1 VAWTSRGDGTLQ
13 KGADVELQ
21 PATVEQVRIAYETN
35 EWVVI
40 SADSSATVSEIQRID
55 PTLRVRFSPR
65 ARMFA
70 VYHEHAPI
78 PPILTVRAYQ
88 NRSGTWEGLDNRV
101 VRRLQY
107 IDSHGTSDYDF
118 AKEIERETLA
128 RHERASSE
136 FAERTGDGMER
147 MAHAIR
153 RDLGLG
159 AYRGRVFIPREIR

>member
-1 VAWTSRGDGTLQ
+1 ME
-13 KGADVELQ
+13 VE

-40 SADSSATVSEIQRID
+40 SADSSATVAEIQRID

-78 PPILTVRAYQ
+78 PPILTCRAHQ
-88 NRSGTWEGLDNRV
+88 NSSGTWEGLDNRV

-107 IDSHGTSDYDF
+107 IDREGTGGYDY
-118 AKEIERETLA
+118 AKALERETLA
-128 RHERASSE
+128 REARASHE
-136 FAERTGDGMER
+136 FAERTGDGAER
-147 MAHAIR
+147 MAFAIR
-153 RDLGLG
+153 RELGLG
-159 AYRGRVFIPREIR
+159 SLHGGIFVPRDIERT